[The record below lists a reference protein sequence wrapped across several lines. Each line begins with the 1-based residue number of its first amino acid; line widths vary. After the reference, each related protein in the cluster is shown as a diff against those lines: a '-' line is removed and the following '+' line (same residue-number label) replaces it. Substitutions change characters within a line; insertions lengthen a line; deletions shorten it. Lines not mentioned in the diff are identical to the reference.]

1 MIHVLQLKKIM
12 DKKSTQR
19 LGDESVYESC
29 LPISRKFFDSR
40 RIVPQSPLGWKE
52 KHRIS
57 SNNSQGHFFLRT
69 KRGRLFE
76 GGDYMTEAII
86 SNIAHWKSFPEYF
99 VLLSP
104 LFIKKLHQLN

>member
-12 DKKSTQR
+12 DKKSIQR
-19 LGDESVYESC
+19 LGEESVYES
-29 LPISRKFFDSR
+29 SR

-76 GGDYMTEAII
+76 GGDYTTEAII